1 MPLTFACAVCGWKY
15 DPADF
20 PARERPETFVPHHD
34 GPRAAL
40 CLGSGG
46 IALPVQARESGPLI
60 TPDPNIPDFDPARE
74 SLLVTGTFGP
84 AGWDTEIVK
93 VPRESEVCA
102 LCGNPPGDD
111 GQRTADA
118 IICGP
123 CLSKH
128 ARPIPS
134 RSVYT
139 RESVAPPELGG
150 EAG

>member
-20 PARERPETFVPHHD
+20 PARERPETFVPHHH

-40 CLGSGG
+40 CLGGGG
-46 IALPVQARESGPLI
+46 IALPVQARES
-60 TPDPNIPDFDPARE
+60 
-74 SLLVTGTFGP
+74 
-84 AGWDTEIVK
+84 
-93 VPRESEVCA
+93 EVCA
-102 LCGNPPGDD
+102 MCGGPADED